1 MKKEEAH
8 TDHGTVLK
16 PDQAALV
23 FDTDGRM
30 SVVLPDMSPDA
41 EIPTGWQLMLAIIQ
55 KYNDPDWV
63 AEMVGDRHR
72 PETH

>member
-23 FDTDGRM
+23 FDPDGRM
-30 SVVLPDMSPDA
+30 SIVLPDMPPDA
-41 EIPTGWQLMLAIIQ
+41 EIPSGWRLMLAIIQ
-55 KYNDPDWV
+55 KCRDPDWV
-63 AEMVGDRHR
+63 AEMVGDDRR
-72 PETH
+72 RDTH